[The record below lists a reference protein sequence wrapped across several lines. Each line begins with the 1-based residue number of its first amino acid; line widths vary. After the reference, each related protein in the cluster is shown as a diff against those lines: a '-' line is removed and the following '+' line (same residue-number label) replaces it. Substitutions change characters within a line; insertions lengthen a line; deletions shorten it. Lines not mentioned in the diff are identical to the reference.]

1 VTVSPTENTSLSKKV
16 TVFALKKWA
25 VRKIDRIRRSFF
37 LEGGTGAASANGGHC
52 QVLWLKATRPKLL
65 EGLSI
70 LDLERFSRALRGKSK
85 EALGGDCCTLETSIT
100 FVSLFYFP

>member
-37 LEGGTGAASANGGHC
+37 WKGAASANGGHC
-52 QVLWLKATRPKLL
+52 QVLWLKATRPKILG
-65 EGLSI
+65 GLSI